1 LNRKELETDLER
13 LTRFSRGRRGKFAK
27 RCRQAELEQLICES
41 LFEDRR
47 IPGTMELA
55 KRLKVT
61 PRTIRTYL
69 KERREMLNGPEM
81 YWLHLYAEN
90 EPVGPPEL
98 LAIEECARR
107 TGLSVRERLD
117 CRQSRQANHPDEI
130 VPAAVAKYQF
140 LAKIR
145 FLWAGLF
152 AAFEASRTANASTG

>member
-1 LNRKELETDLER
+1 MNRKELETDLER

-90 EPVGPPEL
+90 EPIGPPEL
-98 LAIEECARR
+98 LAIEECAKR
-107 TGLSVRERLD
+107 TGLSVREIRRKIWEERRD
-117 CRQSRQANHPDEI
+117 RI
-130 VPAAVAKYQF
+130 
-140 LAKIR
+140 AKIR
-145 FLWAGLF
+145 
-152 AAFEASRTANASTG
+152 EQYRSRDRSATATTN

>member
-1 LNRKELETDLER
+1 LKSSVHYLPYAREEIRTLNRKELETDLER

-98 LAIEECARR
+98 LAIEECAKR
-107 TGLSVRERLD
+107 TGLSVREIRRKIWEERRD
-117 CRQSRQANHPDEI
+117 RI
-130 VPAAVAKYQF
+130 
-140 LAKIR
+140 AKIR
-145 FLWAGLF
+145 
-152 AAFEASRTANASTG
+152 EQYRSRDRSATATTN